1 MDKAPARPPWR
12 ALLAPRTALPE
23 KVALVALGLVLAMGL
38 RTLLTPWLGDS
49 FPLLLAFPVVAFA
62 SLMAGIPAALV
73 LGALCMLWVGI
84 PWLPPNWPAG
94 GSVQVLA
101 VGLALLATALV
112 GLVSGRTVALL
123 PQQSVEQYLSGV
135 SQHGAM
141 RSLRNSIVLAIVV
154 PLSSFALLTWSSYH
168 DALDSARER
177 VDATVRVAA
186 EHAARVIET
195 NKVITEQLM
204 EQLADDDDAR
214 VLEREQAIHE
224 RLKRLANS
232 LPQVQSIWV
241 WGSDGRPLVS
251 NRFYPAPRDLN
262 VSDREYFRVARD
274 EGTDWYVT
282 EILFAR
288 ATGEPF
294 FDVTRRRSG
303 ADGGFR
309 GVISVSLHPSYF
321 TQFYARFVQ
330 AEPGLALSL
339 LRADGAVI
347 ARFPQPP
354 RDGMRLPS
362 ESPTLQALQAGKTE
376 GWVAG
381 RRAID
386 GAERLVAFRRIED
399 SDLAV
404 AGAIDRREVL
414 GAWARS
420 AAALGA
426 VTFGAT
432 IALVLV
438 LWVALRRAQ
447 LEVAALERL
456 RAESEQRRRAEDA
469 LRQAQKL
476 EALGRLTGGVAH
488 DFNNL
493 LTVINNNAFLLN
505 HLLPR
510 GAHDAQVAGILRAV
524 KAGEKLT
531 RQLLAFS
538 RKQALRPEVVN
549 LGDAL
554 PGMTDL
560 LRTTLGSR
568 VDIAIQVTPDA
579 PRIEVDRAEL
589 ELALLNMA
597 LNARDAMNGINDRP
611 QRLALM
617 GRAAQPDELARL
629 LPGRTAAPGTRF
641 AVISVTDTGSGIDP
655 AIAERIFEP
664 FFTTKPP
671 GEGTGLGL
679 SQVYGFCVQA
689 GGGARVDSTPGQ
701 GTTVSLVLPATARER
716 SVEDELEPD
725 QPARIEANVLL
736 VEDNEEVAATTTALL
751 RGFGAQVTHAAD
763 AHSALQLVKDA
774 PQDFDVVLS
783 DVVMPGGMSGLDLAR
798 ALRKSHPGLPV
809 VLITGYTAEIH
820 HAMAAGFHV
829 LSKPCAPNDL
839 SAALS
844 KALGSVKQ
852 PA

>member
-1 MDKAPARPPWR
+1 MDNAPARPSWR

-84 PWLPPNWPAG
+84 PWLPPNWPAA

-101 VGLALLATALV
+101 VGVALLATALV

-135 SQHGAM
+135 SQRGAM

-154 PLSSFALLTWSSYH
+154 PLSLFVTLAWRSY
-168 DALDSARER
+168 DQAMDGARTR
-177 VDATVRVAA
+177 VEATVRVAA
-186 EHAARVIET
+186 EHAARVIDT
-195 NKVITEQLM
+195 NKVITQQLTEALRDSTTEQVM
-204 EQLADDDDAR
+204 AREPQL
-214 VLEREQAIHE
+214 HE
-224 RLKRLANS
+224 RLRRLARS
-232 LPQVQSIWV
+232 LPQVQSIWII
-241 WGSDGRPLVS
+241 GADGRALVADS
-251 NRFYPAPRDLN
+251 FSPPPPINLA
-262 VSDREYFRVARD
+262 DREYFQWHLANASD
-274 EGTDWYVT
+274 AHFVT
-282 EILFAR
+282 ETLRAR
-288 ATGEPF
+288 ADNAPF
-294 FDVTRRRSG
+294 FSITRRRSD
-303 ADGGFR
+303 AGGDFA
-309 GVISVSLHPSYF
+309 GVIAVSLKPDYF
-321 TQFYARFVQ
+321 TQFYERFVK

-339 LRADGAVI
+339 MRRDGAVI
-347 ARFPQPP
+347 ARFPQPT
-354 RDGMRLPS
+354 DGKIRLGS
-362 ESPTLQALQAGKTE
+362 DSPMLRALQAGQRD
-376 GWVAG
+376 GWVEGISSLDGAP
-381 RRAID
+381 RMASFRAID
-386 GAERLVAFRRIED
+386 EAPLV
-399 SDLAV
+399 V
-404 AGAIDRREVL
+404 YGAIDRREVL

-538 RKQALRPEVVN
+538 RKQALRPEVVD

-560 LRTTLGSR
+560 LRTTLGRR

-589 ELALLNMA
+589 ELALLNLA
-597 LNARDAMNGINDRP
+597 LNARDAMNGIDNRP

-617 GRAAQPDELARL
+617 GRAAQPDELPRL

-689 GGGARVDSTPGQ
+689 GGSARVDSTPGQ
-701 GTTVSLVLPATARER
+701 GTTVSLVLPATAREP
-716 SVEDELEPD
+716 SVDDEIEPEQAASID
-725 QPARIEANVLL
+725 ASVLL
-736 VEDNEEVAATTTALL
+736 VEDNEDVATTTTALL
-751 RGFGAQVTHAAD
+751 RGFGARVTHAPD
-763 AHSALQLVKDA
+763 AHSALQMVNSA
-774 PQDFDVVLS
+774 TPDFDVVLS

-820 HAMAAGFHV
+820 QAMAAGFHV

-844 KALGSVKQ
+844 KAMGGVKQ
-852 PA
+852 AA